1 MIIGDDNLFGE
12 NVKIYDHN
20 HIFNDKKVNFKK
32 AFSTGEITIGNR
44 NWICTN
50 CVILKNT
57 KMANNN
63 VIAAGN
69 VINEKIDSD
78 NLIKIEQKVTYQKIN
93 YK

>member
-1 MIIGDDNLFGE
+1 MVIGDDNLFGE

-20 HIFNDKKVNFKK
+20 HIFNNKKANLKK
-32 AFSTGEITIGNR
+32 AFLTGEIIIGNR

-57 KMANNN
+57 KMENNN
-63 VIAAGN
+63 VISAGN

>member
-1 MIIGDDNLFGE
+1 M
-12 NVKIYDHN
+12 
-20 HIFNDKKVNFKK
+20 NFKRV
-32 AFSTGEITIGNR
+32 FSTAEIAIGNR

-78 NLIKIEQKVTYQKIN
+78 NLIKIERKVNYQKID
-93 YK
+93 YR